1 MKHQKKGRK
10 FGRKKG
16 QRRALLRSLL
26 HSLIIYKKIKTTE
39 TKAKEMRPLIEK
51 IITTAK
57 NDGVFSRRRVFKK
70 IPNDKDLAEIFLNIA
85 PKYKER
91 KGGYTRIIKLPQ
103 RRKDT
108 AKMAVVEF
116 V

>member
-16 QRRALLRSLL
+16 QRRALQRSLL
-26 HSLIIYKKIKTTE
+26 HNLIVHKKIKTTE
-39 TKAKEMRPLIEK
+39 AKAKEVRHLIEK
-51 IITTAK
+51 IITTARK
-57 NDGVFSRRRVFKK
+57 DSVSSRRLMFKK
-70 IPNDKDLAEIFLNIA
+70 IQNDKDLKEMFSKIA

-103 RRKDT
+103 RKKDT
-108 AKMAVVEF
+108 AKMAIIEF

>member
-1 MKHQKKGRK
+1 MRHQKKGRK
-10 FGRKKG
+10 FGREKG

-39 TKAKEMRPLIEK
+39 AKAKEVRPLIER

-57 NDGVFSRRRVFKK
+57 NNTISSRRLIFKK
-70 IPNDKDLAEIFLNIA
+70 IPNDEDLAEIFSNIA

-108 AKMAVVEF
+108 AKMAVVELI
-116 V
+116 